1 MAVAT
6 DAADGSSVNTEKM
19 KWAKKVI
26 TNLKA
31 LGDNAYTMDSTLM
44 NAMNH
49 CGNASLAGAAEGD
62 IAFMFSLDTT
72 GNNYYVLAIYDS
84 NGAFVAAEQAGA
96 FTYNASTATTKG
108 LIYIRPTALNSSMN
122 AIATGVNSLSG
133 TYTYVVYNVGATA
146 PALSGNSW
154 TATGTVVKTDTFTV
168 R

>member
-1 MAVAT
+1 MAVAA
-6 DAADGSSVNTEKM
+6 DLAAGSGVNTEKM
-19 KWAKKVI
+19 KGAKKVI

-96 FTYNASTATTKG
+96 FTYNAAATTKG
-108 LIYIRPTALNSSMN
+108 LIYIRPTALNSSMD
-122 AIATGVNSLSG
+122 AIASGVTSLSG
-133 TYTYVVYNVGATA
+133 TYTYVVYNVGTTN
-146 PALSGNSW
+146 PSLSGNSW

>member
-6 DAADGSSVNTEKM
+6 DATAGSGVNTEKM

-62 IAFMFSLDTT
+62 IAFMFSLDRT

-96 FTYNASTATTKG
+96 FTYVAGTTTKG
-108 LIYIRPTALNSSMN
+108 LIYIRPTALNSSMD

-133 TYTYVVYNVGATA
+133 TYTYVVYNVGTTN
-146 PALSGNSW
+146 PSLSGASW